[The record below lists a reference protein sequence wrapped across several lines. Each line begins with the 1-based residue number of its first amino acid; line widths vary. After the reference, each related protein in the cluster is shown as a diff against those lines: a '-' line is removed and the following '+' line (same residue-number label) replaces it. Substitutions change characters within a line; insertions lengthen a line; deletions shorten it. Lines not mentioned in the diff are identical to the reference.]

1 VTEGGAYMD
10 ANSAPANNKNLNL
23 ATQNADAKND
33 QFNRLYAPDGK
44 MNNTRVT
51 GKRGDKGKETVQFI
65 KGAPDKA
72 DSKVP
77 YYEVYGN
84 YAPAAESAMSREDIP
99 ANYKKQVKDYFD
111 SIRPNKSGKSGGSGG
126 SGGTGKPGGN

>member
-1 VTEGGAYMD
+1 MTDGGAYQD

-23 ATQNADAKND
+23 ATQNANVKDD

-72 DSKVP
+72 DAKVP
-77 YYEVYGN
+77 YYEVFGN
-84 YAPAAESAMSREDIP
+84 YAPAAESAMNREDIP
-99 ANYKKQVKDYFD
+99 SNYKKQVKDYFD
-111 SIRPNKSGKSGGSGG
+111 AIRPGSKSSTGSGA
-126 SGGTGKPGGN
+126 KPGGK

>member
-1 VTEGGAYMD
+1 VTDGSAYQD

-23 ATQNADAKND
+23 ATQNANVKDD

-72 DSKVP
+72 DAKVP
-77 YYEVYGN
+77 YYEVFGN
-84 YAPAAESAMSREDIP
+84 YAPAAESAMNREDIP
-99 ANYKKQVKDYFD
+99 SNYKKQVKDYFD
-111 SIRPNKSGKSGGSGG
+111 AIRPGSKANGGSGA
-126 SGGTGKPGGN
+126 KPGGK